1 MFTLFIKATT
11 ISYFIKK
18 MGIDKLHDIEEFEYQ
33 EGKILMNLKV
43 LEKLSVIEEKG
54 YIDKLE
60 HKELRIK
67 YETELQEAIT
77 QIKTLLITNPDTTEK
92 TIRSALALH
101 ALGIEKQYL
110 KDLFL
115 YHEIDEYN
123 FKKILTKIT
132 RQIERVEQGKTQI
145 KWENETRSEEDIF
158 EKFVALFRKDK
169 EDFTDRYMRARTRV
183 IITRK
188 VVKEMRNL
196 QKIDFWFSSELFDEV
211 IAMYEKFHEYAKE
224 RKDEIK
230 KNHNIS
236 IIWIEAKLADKSLLK
251 IEEHVIDDLYEKE
264 IISPKLYLKFTEM
277 VEEEILKDFRKIS

>member
-145 KWENETRSEEDIF
+145 K
-158 EKFVALFRKDK
+158 
-169 EDFTDRYMRARTRV
+169 
-183 IITRK
+183 
-188 VVKEMRNL
+188 
-196 QKIDFWFSSELFDEV
+196 
-211 IAMYEKFHEYAKE
+211 
-224 RKDEIK
+224 
-230 KNHNIS
+230 
-236 IIWIEAKLADKSLLK
+236 
-251 IEEHVIDDLYEKE
+251 
-264 IISPKLYLKFTEM
+264 
-277 VEEEILKDFRKIS
+277 